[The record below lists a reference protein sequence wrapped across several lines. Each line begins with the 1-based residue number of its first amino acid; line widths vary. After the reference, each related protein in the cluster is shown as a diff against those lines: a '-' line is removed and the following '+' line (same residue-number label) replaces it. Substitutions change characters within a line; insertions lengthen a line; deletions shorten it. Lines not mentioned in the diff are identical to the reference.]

1 MKPPDKD
8 GTVPRRVLYETRG
21 PVALITLNRPERLN
35 AIDQPM
41 LDELQSACDRAEADD
56 AVGAVVLT
64 GAGKAFSSGFDL
76 QAQAAATPQGVSEW
90 RPVLRRDF
98 DAAMRFWHLSKPTV
112 AAVHG
117 PALAGACEMSMAC
130 DVTVA
135 AEDAVFGEPEL
146 KFGAGIVVMLLP
158 WIVGPKRAKEIILL
172 GLDRISAE
180 EARAMGLVNRVV
192 PVWRDVEE
200 ALALARRMAGMDRT
214 LMRETKRAINRGYE
228 LIGMGAALEAALD
241 IDTLIE
247 GEGMPTKRRF
257 LEIARSDGLRARP
270 WRGARREAPTPSGE
284 TPRLWNRQAL
294 DHIYR
299 TPSNTRRRPPWPR
312 RCSRPDASG
321 AWKRPSGRLPA

>member
-1 MKPPDKD
+1 M
-8 GTVPRRVLYETRG
+8 VQSILYETRG

-35 AIDQPM
+35 ALDQPM
-41 LDELQSACDRAEADD
+41 LDALQTACDRAEADD
-56 AVGAVVLT
+56 TVGAVVLT

-76 QAQAAATPQGVSEW
+76 QAQAAATPEGVAEW

-135 AEDAVFGEPEL
+135 SEDAVFGEPEL

-172 GLDRISAE
+172 GLDRITAA
-180 EARAMGLVNRVV
+180 EAREMGLVNRVV
-192 PVWRDVEE
+192 ANGRDVEE
-200 ALALARRMAGMDRT
+200 ALTLARRMAGMDRD
-214 LMRETKRAINRGYE
+214 LVRETKRAINRGYE
-228 LIGMGAALEAALD
+228 LMGMGEALEAALD

-247 GEGMPTKRRF
+247 GQGMPTKRRF
-257 LEIARSDGLRARP
+257 LEIARSQGLRAALA
-270 WRGARREAPTPSGE
+270 WREARAAEAEEGGTD
-284 TPRLWNRQAL
+284 AL
-294 DHIYR
+294 EPAAGSPHV
-299 TPSNTRRRPPWPR
+299 
-312 RCSRPDASG
+312 PDAG
-321 AWKRPSGRLPA
+321 

>member
-1 MKPPDKD
+1 VTAIKSI
-8 GTVPRRVLYETRG
+8 LYETRG

-35 AIDQPM
+35 ALDQPM
-41 LDELQSACDRAEADD
+41 LDALQAACDQAEADD

-76 QAQAAATPQGVSEW
+76 QAQAAATPQGVAEW

-117 PALAGACEMSMAC
+117 PALAGACEMAMAC
-130 DVTVA
+130 DITVA
-135 AEDAVFGEPEL
+135 TEDAVFGEPEL

-172 GLDRISAE
+172 GLDRVTAA
-180 EARAMGLVNRVV
+180 EAREMGLINRVV
-192 PVWRDVEE
+192 PNGHDVDE
-200 ALALARRMAGMDRT
+200 ALGLARRMAGMDRT
-214 LMRETKRAINRGYE
+214 LVKETKRAINRTYD
-228 LIGMGAALEAALD
+228 LMGMSAALEAALD

-257 LEIARSDGLRARP
+257 LEITRSDGLRAALA
-270 WRGARREAPTPSGE
+270 WRDGRAAGAEQRGGSAPGTDD
-284 TPRLWNRQAL
+284 R
-294 DHIYR
+294 
-299 TPSNTRRRPPWPR
+299 
-312 RCSRPDASG
+312 
-321 AWKRPSGRLPA
+321 

>member
-1 MKPPDKD
+1 
-8 GTVPRRVLYETRG
+8 VARRVLYETRG

-76 QAQAAATPQGVSEW
+76 QAQAAATPQGVSDW

-172 GLDRISAE
+172 GLDRITAE

-192 PVWRDVEE
+192 PVGHDVEE
-200 ALALARRMAGMDRT
+200 ALALARRMAAMDRT
-214 LMRETKRAINRGYE
+214 LVRETKRAINRGYD
-228 LIGMGAALEAALD
+228 LMGMGAALEAALD

-257 LEIARSDGLRARP
+257 LEIARSDGLRAALA
-270 WRGARREAPTPSGE
+270 WREARAAEAEQGNSATLEPAGARSH
-284 TPRLWNRQAL
+284 L
-294 DHIYR
+294 
-299 TPSNTRRRPPWPR
+299 SNTI
-312 RCSRPDASG
+312 
-321 AWKRPSGRLPA
+321 